1 MEQNKKPST
10 FKFVASLATIVAF
23 GGLAIGM
30 TYSLFTSEKKIN
42 THLVV
47 SDNLKAK
54 LYLKELKQD
63 ILDDNGV
70 IKSSTIDLS
79 TLKDNTGA
87 SLVPE
92 TDKGVNLENYEGK
105 IFENV
110 KLVPTMEGSATF
122 LLYNSGDIAFNYTIE
137 TTRTAYTAD
146 GTKDDNAAILS
157 QIEWKVTEP
166 ENKQVNKGVGS
177 EITVSYK
184 FNNSESNNLAQEQ
197 SIDFDILF
205 RLSSIKKA

>member
-42 THLVV
+42 THVVV
-47 SDNLKAK
+47 SGNLQAK

-63 ILDDNGV
+63 VLNSDGV
-70 IKSSTIDLS
+70 ITTQTVDLS
-79 TLKDNTGA
+79 TLKDTDGNN
-87 SLVPE
+87 LVPE
-92 TDKGVNLENYEGK
+92 TGKGVDLEKYSGK
-105 IFENV
+105 IFDNV

-122 LLYNSGDIAFNYTIE
+122 YLYNSGDVAFDYTIE
-137 TTRTAYTAD
+137 TSKVAYKAD
-146 GTKDDNAAILS
+146 GTSDDKAAVLS
-157 QIEWKVTEP
+157 QIEWTVNEP
-166 ENKQVNKGVGS
+166 ESNQVNKGVGA

-184 FNNSESNNLAQEQ
+184 FNNSENNNAAQQQ
-197 SIDFDILF
+197 SMDFDILF
-205 RLSSIKKA
+205 KLASVKKA

>member
-10 FKFVASLATIVAF
+10 LKFVASLAAIVAF

-47 SDNLKAK
+47 SGNLQAK

-63 ILDDNGV
+63 ILDENGLITSNTV
-70 IKSSTIDLS
+70 DLS
-79 TLKDNTGA
+79 TLKDKTGDN
-87 SLVPE
+87 LVPE
-92 TDKGVNLENYEGK
+92 TGKGVDLENYDGK
-105 IFENV
+105 IFDNV

-122 LLYNSGDIAFNYTIE
+122 LLYNSGDVAFDYTIE
-137 TTRTAYTAD
+137 TTKTAYLKD
-146 GTKDDNAAILS
+146 GTKDDKAAILS
-157 QIEWKVTEP
+157 QIEWTVAEP
-166 ENKQVNKGVGS
+166 DSKQVNKGVGA

-184 FNNSESNNLAQEQ
+184 FNNSENNNSAQEQ

-205 RLSSIKKA
+205 RLSSVKKA